1 MDQPLSAEPDDPSS
15 PGEAGLVVRGEA
27 GLVARGEAGPVM
39 SGEAELVAAVRRLSR
54 ASLLV
59 VGDVMLDR
67 YVYGDVDRLS
77 PEAPVPVLTVQR
89 ELALPGGAGNVVRN
103 LGALGAAVAFVS
115 VVGDDQSG
123 SDLTGLIGGQPGV
136 EPWLLVQGSRI
147 TTVKTRFVA
156 QGQPLQGHQLLRAD
170 REDARPIHPRL
181 VESMLRITR
190 DAMAAT
196 SLTILSDYRKGLLAD
211 DIPARLIAHAA
222 EVGRRVLA
230 DVHGPDYERYA
241 GADVIV
247 AASRDVA
254 RATGMP
260 VAGDA
265 AVAAAAAL
273 VRERHGFGAVLV
285 TRAED
290 GMTLVDAE
298 GAMHFPVEAADVFD
312 ISGTGDTA
320 VATLAAGLAGGLDLR
335 IAARL
340 ANIAAGVVVG
350 KIGTAVARPGDLLAA
365 IAPHGTALRKIMA
378 LDAASDRAERW
389 RRGGW
394 RVGLTQG
401 GFDPLRPGHVHLLEQ
416 ARGASDRLV
425 VAVDSDSGLRRRKGA
440 GRPLQPEAVR
450 AARLASL
457 PCVDL
462 VVVHDADMLA
472 DLLRAMRPDLLVNGA
487 SGGTD
492 PAADADLMQEWGGQV
507 MQAELLPE
515 DALGG

>member
-222 EVGRRVLA
+222 EVG
-230 DVHGPDYERYA
+230 P
-241 GADVIV
+241 
-247 AASRDVA
+247 
-254 RATGMP
+254 
-260 VAGDA
+260 
-265 AVAAAAAL
+265 
-273 VRERHGFGAVLV
+273 
-285 TRAED
+285 
-290 GMTLVDAE
+290 
-298 GAMHFPVEAADVFD
+298 
-312 ISGTGDTA
+312 
-320 VATLAAGLAGGLDLR
+320 
-335 IAARL
+335 
-340 ANIAAGVVVG
+340 
-350 KIGTAVARPGDLLAA
+350 
-365 IAPHGTALRKIMA
+365 
-378 LDAASDRAERW
+378 
-389 RRGGW
+389 
-394 RVGLTQG
+394 
-401 GFDPLRPGHVHLLEQ
+401 
-416 ARGASDRLV
+416 
-425 VAVDSDSGLRRRKGA
+425 
-440 GRPLQPEAVR
+440 
-450 AARLASL
+450 
-457 PCVDL
+457 
-462 VVVHDADMLA
+462 
-472 DLLRAMRPDLLVNGA
+472 
-487 SGGTD
+487 
-492 PAADADLMQEWGGQV
+492 
-507 MQAELLPE
+507 
-515 DALGG
+515 